1 VLFAEVGSFSS
12 LRENFR
18 LTDELKAKF
27 TKRLQAQPREFAS
40 KDVAQVVHMDSLKM
54 KFLRAIVRGL
64 FSRRQWLATGCVA
77 VFAGWLFYHVMFGAN
92 GMMAYQQKVREY
104 ERLQQEV
111 RQAQVEN
118 ERLRQRVN
126 SLKTDPQA
134 IEKEAREQLKY
145 AKPGEL
151 IYVYPAP
158 KVESIPSTATAQ
170 KH

>member
-1 VLFAEVGSFSS
+1 
-12 LRENFR
+12 
-18 LTDELKAKF
+18 
-27 TKRLQAQPREFAS
+27 
-40 KDVAQVVHMDSLKM
+40 MDSLRV
-54 KFLRAIVRGL
+54 KFLRAIARGL

-92 GMMAYQQKVREY
+92 GMIAYRQKVREY

>member
-1 VLFAEVGSFSS
+1 
-12 LRENFR
+12 
-18 LTDELKAKF
+18 
-27 TKRLQAQPREFAS
+27 
-40 KDVAQVVHMDSLKM
+40 MI
-54 KFLRAIVRGL
+54 FLRAIARGL
-64 FSRRQWLATGCVA
+64 CSRRQWLATGCVA

-92 GMMAYQQKVREY
+92 GMMAYRQKVNEY
-104 ERLQQEV
+104 KHLQQEV
-111 RQAQVEN
+111 QQAQAEN

-151 IYVYPAP
+151 IYVLPPP
-158 KVESIPSTATAQ
+158 KAESTPSAVTAQ

>member
-1 VLFAEVGSFSS
+1 
-12 LRENFR
+12 
-18 LTDELKAKF
+18 
-27 TKRLQAQPREFAS
+27 
-40 KDVAQVVHMDSLKM
+40 MDNLKM
-54 KFLRAIVRGL
+54 KFLRAIARGL

-92 GMMAYQQKVREY
+92 GMMAYRQKVRDY

-126 SLKTDPQA
+126 SLKTDPQT

-145 AKPGEL
+145 ARPGEL

-158 KVESIPSTATAQ
+158 KVESVPSTATAQ

>member
-1 VLFAEVGSFSS
+1 
-12 LRENFR
+12 
-18 LTDELKAKF
+18 
-27 TKRLQAQPREFAS
+27 
-40 KDVAQVVHMDSLKM
+40 M

-92 GMMAYQQKVREY
+92 GMMAYRQKVREY